1 MSEELNLYGLVNKP
15 PIDEIFNLD
24 LVNKPPLV
32 TEDDELAHYGILKM
46 KWGVRRYQNPDGSLT
61 PLGKK
66 RAAELRQKAARK
78 EAKAAK
84 KREKMIRNPNEKY
97 INKNLEKFTDDE
109 IRKAL
114 SRLDMK
120 KSLENMKK
128 DRLKIGQDKV
138 NTLLG
143 YGDTLNNAL
152 KFINSDAG
160 RAIRSKLG
168 LGSDKV
174 FNFYEREKQ
183 AKELAD
189 EKRNFAYEMAR
200 EDKKKEREFKWDMA
214 KKDREKQRDL
224 QWDITKKEEYIKRGW
239 TTKADIRANNR
250 NNKGNGFNYKQHNI
264 KTNTSAL
271 TDEQKEDILKRW
283 EQKGHKRKK
292 KGGSR

>member
-32 TEDDELAHYGILKM
+32 TSDDELAHYGILGM
-46 KWGVRRYQNPDGSLT
+46 HWGIRRYQNPDGSLT
-61 PLGKK
+61 PAGKRRVAK
-66 RAAELRQKAARK
+66 LREKEARK
-78 EAKAAK
+78 EAKIAK
-84 KREKMIRNPNEKY
+84 KHAKMLSNPDERY
-97 INKNLEKFTDDE
+97 LNKNLEKFTDDE
-109 IRKAL
+109 IHKAL
-114 SRLDMK
+114 KRLDMK
-120 KSLENMKK
+120 RSLETMKR
-128 DRLKIGQDKV
+128 DRLQIGQDKV
-138 NTLLG
+138 NTLLR
-143 YGDTLNNAL
+143 YGDSLNTAL

-200 EDKKKEREFKWDMA
+200 EDKRKEREFKWDMD

-250 NNKGNGFNYKQHNI
+250 NNKGNGFNYKQQNI
-264 KTNTSAL
+264 KTNKSAL
-271 TDEQKEDILKRW
+271 TDKQKEDILKRW
-283 EQKGHKRKK
+283 EERGHKRKK